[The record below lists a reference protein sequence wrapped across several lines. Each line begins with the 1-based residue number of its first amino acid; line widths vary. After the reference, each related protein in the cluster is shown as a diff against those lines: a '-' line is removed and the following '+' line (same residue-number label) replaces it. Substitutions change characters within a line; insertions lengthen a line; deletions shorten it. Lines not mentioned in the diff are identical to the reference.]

1 MASLSGLFPAEE
13 KMRREETAGGTT
25 GDRRSGDEEESAG
38 YIYSQEEG
46 DVTDETS
53 TRTET
58 TRDTEEGEES

>member
-1 MASLSGLFPAEE
+1 MRADEGPAV
-13 KMRREETAGGTT
+13 RRRGG
-25 GDRRSGDEEESAG
+25 RKSAG
-38 YIYSQEEG
+38 YIYSQEG